1 MILYNLF
8 NKCSLYKS
16 AQCYSLRHKIL
27 NVKCKKC
34 QALNYLLCILYL
46 TNKRIKEKI
55 LKKKCLVGF
64 RRIHLESCHFNKEI

>member
-1 MILYNLF
+1 MILYNVF

-46 TNKRIKEKI
+46 TNKRENIVRKNAWLVLEGFISNHAI
-55 LKKKCLVGF
+55 LT
-64 RRIHLESCHFNKEI
+64 R